1 MKIMIITNMKGIFNK
16 YDNDGDNHKYVTKIL
31 SYTRA
36 MIITNI
42 KEIF

>member
-16 YDNDGDNHKYVTKIL
+16 YDNDGDNHKYVTKI
-31 SYTRA
+31 TRA